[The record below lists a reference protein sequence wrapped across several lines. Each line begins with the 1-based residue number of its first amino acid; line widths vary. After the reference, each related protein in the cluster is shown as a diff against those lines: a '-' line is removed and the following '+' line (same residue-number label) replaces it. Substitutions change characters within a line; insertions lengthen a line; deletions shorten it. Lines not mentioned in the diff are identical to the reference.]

1 MRKEEFESQALEH
14 LDAVFRLAYHLTH
27 SVDAAEE
34 LVQEV
39 FVRAFRPSSIASYDP
54 SRNAMRSWLFAICHN
69 AFFTEAARRKPTM
82 GSLPEGDLVEERYED
97 SAEVITAWNRPNIDW
112 DLVDDDLRRC
122 IDELRPEYREVLLL
136 WGVEGM
142 KYREIG
148 EVLGVPLGT
157 VMSRLYRARGI
168 LARRLEENRRAQD
181 AATHSKGIIGRI
193 GGASASFVFA
203 FTLIHFLLIPLLEIL
218 S

>member
-1 MRKEEFESQALEH
+1 MTREEFEPLALEH
-14 LDAVFRLAYHLTH
+14 IDAVYRLAYHLTH
-27 SVDAAEE
+27 SVDLAED

-39 FVRAFRPSSIASYDP
+39 YVRAFRPSSIASYDP
-54 SRNAMRSWLFAICHN
+54 SHNAMRSWLFAICHN
-69 AFFTEAARRKPTM
+69 AFFTEAARRKRGM
-82 GSLPEGDLVEERYED
+82 SALPEGESVEDRPTE
-97 SAEVITAWNRPNIDW
+97 SAELHTAWNRPNIDW
-112 DLVDDDLRRC
+112 DQVDDHLRQF
-122 IDELRPEYREVLLL
+122 INELRPEYREVLVL

-168 LARRLEENRRAQD
+168 LARRLEEHRRAQD
-181 AATHSKGIIGRI
+181 ASRQSGGILRRI
-193 GGASASFVFA
+193 GGNSAAWLASVSLGFSGVIALSE
-203 FTLIHFLLIPLLEIL
+203 IH

>member
-1 MRKEEFESQALEH
+1 MNKEDFESQALQH

-39 FVRAFRPSSIASYDP
+39 YVRAFRPSAIASYDP
-54 SRNAMRSWLFAICHN
+54 SRNAMKSWLFAICHN
-69 AFFTEAARRKPTM
+69 TFFTEAARRKRAM
-82 GSLPEGDLVEERYED
+82 GSLPEGDLPEERSED
-97 SAEVITAWNRPNIDW
+97 SAEVTTAWNRPNIDW
-112 DLVDDDLRRC
+112 DKVDDDLRLC
-122 IDELRPEYREVLLL
+122 INELRPEYREVLLL

-181 AATHSKGIIGRI
+181 AAAHSKGILGRI
-193 GGASASFVFA
+193 GGASASLLLA
-203 FTLIHFLLIPLLEIL
+203 FTLIHPSLNPLLEIL